1 VRFLIVDDHPLFRQA
16 LENCIHQAI
25 PDAESVEAATIDE
38 ALDALSCSGI
48 DLTLLDLSLPGT
60 TGLSGLI
67 RLRKAFPATPIVVMS
82 CHEHPLIVA
91 SGLFLGASGYIPK
104 SASKDELVHS
114 IGEVLRGSIYL
125 PNCCRNTA
133 KPDRLKHH
141 PLRGLLKRLHDLTPQ
156 QLRILE
162 LIHRGLQNKQI
173 AYELKIC
180 ETTVKVHVSEILRRL
195 NVTSRTKAI
204 VEMSKIDFTSLA
216 GSDLGLRIQASV

>member
-1 VRFLIVDDHPLFRQA
+1 MA
-16 LENCIHQAI
+16 
-25 PDAESVEAATIDE
+25 
-38 ALDALSCSGI
+38 
-48 DLTLLDLSLPGT
+48 
-60 TGLSGLI
+60 
-67 RLRKAFPATPIVVMS
+67 
-82 CHEHPLIVA
+82 
-91 SGLFLGASGYIPK
+91 
-104 SASKDELVHS
+104 
-114 IGEVLRGSIYL
+114 
-125 PNCCRNTA
+125 A

-141 PLRGLLKRLHDLTPQ
+141 PLKQLLKRLHDLTPQ

-216 GSDLGLRIQASV
+216 GNDLGLRIQARV